1 MKVREFTVR
10 PCKVQDIRDFIE
22 KWHYSGNING
32 LMVSYCFA
40 LYHEDQLIG
49 GMIYG
54 GLGMANAWKKY
65 ADKSEDVIELRRLC
79 CIDDTPK
86 NTESYFIGQSL
97 KWLRKNTGIKK
108 CVSYADAH
116 YGHEG
121 VIYKAS
127 NFTLIGKTSKSKVIM
142 WNGKKYHDKTIRTYY
157 TNKNGEK
164 NLKPF
169 AKRVKDALE
178 RGEAHYE
185 NRPPKNIYVYNVN
198 GKGWPKD
205 PQKSLFDA

>member
-10 PCKVQDIRDFIE
+10 PCAIQDIRSFVE
-22 KWHYSGNING
+22 QWHYSGNVNG

-40 LYHEDQLIG
+40 LYHEDTLIG

-54 GLGMANAWKKY
+54 GLAMANAWKKY

-86 NTESYFIGQSL
+86 NTESYFIGQTL
-97 KWLRKNTGIKK
+97 KWLRKNTSIKI

-121 VIYKAS
+121 IIYKAS
-127 NFTLIGKTSKSKVIM
+127 NFNLIGQTSKSKVIM
-142 WNGKKYHDKTIRTYY
+142 HNGKKYHDKTIRTYHTY
-157 TNKNGEK
+157 KDGRKE
-164 NLKPF
+164 LKPF
-169 AKRVKDALE
+169 AKRVKHALE
-178 RGEAHYE
+178 IGEAHYE
-185 NRPPKNIYVYNVN
+185 MRPPKNIYTYPIN
-198 GKGWPKD
+198 GKAK
-205 PQKSLFDA
+205 KKEVANAA